1 VENIVGTCT
10 QEYVDVLGLSL
21 LAGGHNYYTP
31 KIIEQ
36 LKEKGMDHILVLAGG
51 IISNEDRRFLKET
64 GVKEIFG
71 PGSSISEIAK
81 FIRENVPSEDS

>member
-1 VENIVGTCT
+1 
-10 QEYVDVLGLSL
+10 L
-21 LAGGHNYYTP
+21 P
-31 KIIEQ
+31 KILEQ

-51 IISNEDRRFLKET
+51 IISNEDRRFLKEK

-81 FIRENVPSEDS
+81 FIRENVTSEDS